1 MNNMHHFI
9 LALHYAPGIGAK
21 AYARLV
27 RHFGD
32 AESVFKAKSSDWSAA
47 KLSQT
52 TQNYL
57 KKPNW
62 TLVEKEMSWAC
73 EKLNSIVSL
82 EDPNYPELLKQ
93 TADAPTVLYVKGNA
107 DCLGDLQ
114 LAIVGSRNPTVSG
127 VQTTFEFAKFLGQAG
142 LSITSGLALGID
154 SAAHQGALK
163 AKASTIAVMGTGM
176 DQIYPA
182 KNQDLAQQIIESG
195 ALVTEFPQ
203 GTQALPHNF
212 PRRNRIVSALSLG
225 CLVVE
230 AALRSGSLI
239 TAKHANEQGREV
251 FAIPGSIHSP
261 LAKGCHQLIK
271 DGAKL
276 VETARDIIVEIST
289 MAHAMLDLEVS
300 QAPVND
306 SSKPEQKTNSELD
319 DEYQQLLTAIAYDP
333 VSADTLIQR
342 TGFSPQAVSSMLL
355 MLELKGYISANSSG
369 TYTRSNV

>member
-1 MNNMHHFI
+1 MHHFI

-27 RHFGD
+27 QHFGD

-62 TLVEKEMSWAC
+62 ILVEKEMSWAS
-73 EKLNSIVSL
+73 EKLNSIISI
-82 EDPNYPELLKQ
+82 EEPNYPELLKQ
-93 TADAPTVLYVKGNA
+93 TTDAPTVLYVKGNA

-114 LAIVGSRNPTVSG
+114 LAIVGSRNPTASG

-154 SAAHQGALK
+154 AAAHQGALK

-239 TAKHANEQGREV
+239 TAKHASEQGREV

-276 VETARDIIVEIST
+276 VETAQDIIVEIST
-289 MAHAMLDLEVS
+289 MAHAMLDFEITH
-300 QAPVND
+300 APVSD
-306 SSKPEQKTNSELD
+306 TPKQEQNTGNELD
-319 DEYQQLLTAIAYDP
+319 DEYQQLLKAIAYDP

-342 TGFSPQAVSSMLL
+342 TGFSPRAVSSMLL